1 MGHIQFIDRLV
12 RYETFVDDVA
22 SAVVKKLK
30 VTKDDPEQISQRQAY
45 RIFGRANVE
54 RWRRSGLIEPCKRP
68 GKLEYKTAELRY
80 LQSKKQDYFSND

>member
-30 VTKDDPEQISQRQAY
+30 VTKDDPEHISQRQAY

-80 LQSKKQDYFSND
+80 LQSKKQDYFSNE